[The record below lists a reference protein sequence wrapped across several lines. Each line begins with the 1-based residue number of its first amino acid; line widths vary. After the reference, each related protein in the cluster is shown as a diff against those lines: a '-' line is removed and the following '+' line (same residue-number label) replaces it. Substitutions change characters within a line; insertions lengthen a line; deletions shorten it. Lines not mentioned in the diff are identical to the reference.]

1 MHDIQHIHYPEY
13 FNYFVRKFRTRNYMY
28 TAKSCNYLQ
37 ASSKYIK
44 KDFLKN
50 FSFLKQNQVF
60 MINEGVN
67 IKNFKINKRTA
78 LKNISKYNLPSEFI
92 FYPAQLWHHKNHIT
106 ILKALKKIRDKD
118 NLQINLV
125 LTGEKFSASKT
136 IFKKIDEFNLQ
147 NQIFYLGKVTFK
159 DLLSLYSVSK
169 FFITATL
176 YESSSLPAL
185 ESACIGTPIIAS
197 ATPPNKEMSSL
208 LKLNLFDA
216 GDFNSLS
223 RVILEIWSDRE
234 KIKKQINHNLK
245 HVKNYSWNN
254 IALKYCDFFHS
265 FLSEK

>member
-1 MHDIQHIHYPEY
+1 
-13 FNYFVRKFRTRNYMY
+13 
-28 TAKSCNYLQ
+28 
-37 ASSKYIK
+37 
-44 KDFLKN
+44 
-50 FSFLKQNQVF
+50 

-92 FYPAQLWHHKNHIT
+92 FYPAQLWHHKDHIT

-125 LTGEKFSASKT
+125 LTGEKYSASKV

-147 NQIFYLGKVTFK
+147 NQIFYLGKVTFN
-159 DLLSLYSVSK
+159 DLVSLYSVSK

-185 ESACIGTPIIAS
+185 ESACISTPIIAS
-197 ATPPNKEMSSL
+197 ATPPNKEMSRL

-216 GDFNSLS
+216 GNSNSLS
-223 RVILEIWSDRE
+223 RVILEIWNDHE
-234 KIKKQINHNLK
+234 NIKNKLI
-245 HVKNYSWNN
+245 
-254 IALKYCDFFHS
+254 II
-265 FLSEK
+265 